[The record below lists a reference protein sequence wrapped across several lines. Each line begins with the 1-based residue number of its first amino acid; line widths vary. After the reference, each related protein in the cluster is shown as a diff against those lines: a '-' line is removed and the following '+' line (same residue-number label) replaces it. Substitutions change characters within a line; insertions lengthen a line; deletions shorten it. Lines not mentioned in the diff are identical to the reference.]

1 MEISYITNEFAKDE
15 LENELLFKIPIK
27 EKFPKRNLGI
37 TTEKFIEI
45 ITEEMYCPFE
55 YSSKETQDFENVPF
69 PCCKNIYN
77 YCTIYGNKDRC
88 WEEWHKN
95 ND

>member
-1 MEISYITNEFAKDE
+1 
-15 LENELLFKIPIK
+15 
-27 EKFPKRNLGI
+27 
-37 TTEKFIEI
+37 
-45 ITEEMYCPFE
+45 MYCPFE